1 MPMVCCSPHSQSQLS
16 DESRQMRL
24 KINSAN
30 TNEMV
35 VDNTPI
41 NVNNVRKENVEGYV
55 HLGQHYSLKDKNQN
69 KEIQRKTMAGWSAS
83 AKSPGYLQKQPCHM
97 IEDTGVQLQ
106 CAARYTIWC
115 RVLDTHE
122 TSTEKNCG
130 RTDQHSNKYAQH
142 HIQGRKDKYLGQ
154 GENKRQINDQRYEK
168 NEVVLGNA
176 HPPPDRLSMGIAC
189 HHLET
194 IRQETLTR

>member
-1 MPMVCCSPHSQSQLS
+1 
-16 DESRQMRL
+16 MRL

-35 VDNTPI
+35 VDNTSI
-41 NVNNVRKENVEGYV
+41 NVKNVRIENVEGYV
-55 HLGQHYSLKDKNQN
+55 HLGQHYSLKENNQD

-83 AKSPGYLQKQPCHM
+83 AKSPVYLQKQPCHLL
-97 IEDTGVQLQ
+97 EDTGVHLPY
-106 CAARYTIWC
+106 AASYDIWC

-122 TSTEKNCG
+122 TSTYKIAAAHTNMAISILNI
-130 RTDQHSNKYAQH
+130 TYKD
-142 HIQGRKDKYLGQ
+142 RKTNIGQ
-154 GENKRQINDQRYEK
+154 GENKRHINDQGYEK

-176 HPPPDRLSMGIAC
+176 HPPPERLSMGIAC